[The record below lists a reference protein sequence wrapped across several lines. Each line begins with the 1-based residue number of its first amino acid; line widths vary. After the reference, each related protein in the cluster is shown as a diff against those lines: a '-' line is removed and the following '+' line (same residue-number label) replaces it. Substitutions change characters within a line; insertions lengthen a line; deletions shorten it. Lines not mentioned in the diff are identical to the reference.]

1 MRLIGAQGKQL
12 GVMSVEE
19 ALQAAQEQGFD
30 LVEVAPNA
38 EPPVCRVMNYGKFLY
53 EQGKRERDARKSQR
67 GGEVREIRLRPKT
80 GAHDI
85 AFKLRAARRF
95 LERSYKV
102 KVRVRFRGREITHP
116 EVARQLLARIAG
128 ELADL
133 SAIEKGPMMEGR
145 SMLMILSP
153 IGAKTTSKRRIS

>member
-12 GVMSVEE
+12 GVMSVGE
-19 ALQAAQEQGFD
+19 ALRLAREQGVD

-38 EPPVCRVMNYGKFLY
+38 EPPVCRMMNYGKFLY
-53 EQGKRERDARKSQR
+53 EQAKRDRDARKSQR

-80 GAHDI
+80 GEHDI

-95 LERSYKV
+95 LERSYNV

-116 EVARQLLARIAG
+116 EVAKQLLMRIAG
-128 ELADL
+128 ELADV

-145 SMLMILSP
+145 SMLMVLSP
-153 IGAKTTSKRRIS
+153 TGGKTASKRRIS

>member
-1 MRLIGAQGKQL
+1 MGILP
-12 GVMSVEE
+12 VEE
-19 ALQAAQEQGFD
+19 ALRAAQEQGVD

-38 EPPVCRVMNYGKFLY
+38 EPPVCRMMNYGKFLY
-53 EQGKRERDARKSQR
+53 QQAKRERDARKSQR
-67 GGEVREIRLRPKT
+67 GGEVREIRFRPKT
-80 GAHDI
+80 GEHDI

-116 EVARQLLARIAG
+116 DVAEQLLARLAG
-128 ELADL
+128 ELADV
-133 SAIEKGPMMEGR
+133 SAVEKGPMMEGR

-153 IGAKTTSKRRIS
+153 SGGKTAKKREVG

>member
-1 MRLIGAQGKQL
+1 L
-12 GVMSVEE
+12 GILPVEE
-19 ALQAAQEQGFD
+19 ALRAAQEQGVD

-38 EPPVCRVMNYGKFLY
+38 EPPVCRMMNYGKFLY
-53 EQGKRERDARKSQR
+53 QQAKRERDARKSQR
-67 GGEVREIRLRPKT
+67 GGEVREIRFRPKT
-80 GAHDI
+80 GEHDI

-116 EVARQLLARIAG
+116 DVAEQLLARLAG
-128 ELADL
+128 ELADV
-133 SAIEKGPMMEGR
+133 SAVEKGPMMEGR

-153 IGAKTTSKRRIS
+153 SGGKTAKKREAG